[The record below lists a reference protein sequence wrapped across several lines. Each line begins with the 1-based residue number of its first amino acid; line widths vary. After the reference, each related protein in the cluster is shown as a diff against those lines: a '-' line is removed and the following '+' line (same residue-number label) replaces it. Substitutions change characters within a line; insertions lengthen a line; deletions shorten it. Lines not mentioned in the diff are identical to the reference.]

1 LNITTSLN
9 LSSCRDGIRSRSPV
23 KFTRAAARADQGEG
37 YGVWKDWYYGSPVG
51 SNWTLRETL
60 EFAAK
65 EGGRAKVR
73 CFGLSGLNE
82 LVEVYKRGEGRKLLV
97 GMDLVG

>member
-1 LNITTSLN
+1 
-9 LSSCRDGIRSRSPV
+9 
-23 KFTRAAARADQGEG
+23 
-37 YGVWKDWYYGSPVG
+37 VG